1 MKKIVTSKSR
11 PNIKGHQEKSI
22 KIQLEMIKLG
32 ENKFKKKGRRRR
44 SSSGIGQ
51 LMLLDLDFFFFFFV
65 QGTCLLPFH

>member
-32 ENKFKKKGRRRR
+32 ENKFKKKKEEEEEAARA
-44 SSSGIGQ
+44 
-51 LMLLDLDFFFFFFV
+51 
-65 QGTCLLPFH
+65 